1 MRNLIVF
8 LARNYFFLLFLL
20 LEVVAVLILV
30 RSNPY
35 QRAEAV
41 NSTSEIAGEFYT
53 LRNDLTGYFNL
64 RDQNKLLSE
73 EIARLRNAQQNAWVR
88 TNTTE
93 VAVNDTLFRQRYS
106 FINAEVIDN
115 TVTRRN
121 NYIIL
126 ARGSKQGVRE
136 GMGVIGPEGIVGIVR
151 SVSPNFCT
159 VMSLLHKDSR
169 ISASLK
175 KDGTFGQLLWQG
187 GDYRTATLKEIPTHV
202 KLAKGDTLVTSG
214 LGNAFPKGTM
224 VGIISSFEKKAGEKT
239 YTAEVLLATDFRKL
253 QHASIVNN
261 LMKEELEKL
270 QNSIPPDD
278 GK

>member
-8 LARNYFFLLFLL
+8 LARNYFFLMFLL

-41 NSTSEIAGEFYT
+41 NSTSEIAGDIYAV
-53 LRNDLTGYFNL
+53 RNDLTGYFNL

-73 EIARLRNAQQNAWVR
+73 EIARLRKAQQYSWLL
-88 TNTTE
+88 TTSTE
-93 VAVNDTLFRQRYS
+93 SVVKDTLYRQQYS
-106 FINAEVIDN
+106 FIDAEVVDN

-126 ARGSKQGVRE
+126 ARGAKQGVKE

-151 SVSPNFCT
+151 SVSDNFCT

-175 KDGTFGQLLWQG
+175 KDGTFGQLLWEG
-187 GDYRTATLKEIPTHV
+187 GDYRLATLKEIPTHV
-202 KLAKGDTLVTSG
+202 KLSKGDTLVTSG
-214 LGNAFPKGTM
+214 LGNAFPKGLM
-224 VGIISSFEKKAGEKT
+224 VGVISKFEKKPGEKT
-239 YTAEVLLATDFRKL
+239 YTAEVELATDFRRL
-253 QHASIVNN
+253 QHASVVNN
-261 LMKEELEKL
+261 LLKEELQKL
-270 QNSIPPDD
+270 QNSIPADD

>member
-8 LARNYFFLLFLL
+8 LARNYFTLMFLL

-41 NSTSEIAGEFYT
+41 NSTSEVAGQIYAF
-53 LRNDLTGYFNL
+53 RNDLTGYFNL
-64 RDQNKLLSE
+64 RDQNRILSE
-73 EIARLRNAQQNAWVR
+73 EIARLRNQKTGAWLI
-88 TNTTE
+88 TANKE
-93 VAVNDTLFRQRYS
+93 ISVNDTLYRQRYS
-106 FINAEVIDN
+106 FIDAEVIDN

-126 ARGSKQGVRE
+126 VRGKNQGVRE
-136 GMGVIGPEGIVGIVR
+136 GMGVIGPNGIVGIVR

-175 KDGTFGQLLWQG
+175 KDGTFAQLLWEG

-202 KLAKGDTLVTSG
+202 KLVKGDTLVTSG
-214 LGNAFPKGTM
+214 LGNAFPKGVF
-224 VGIISSFEKKAGEKT
+224 VGVISAYEKKAGEKT
-239 YTAEVLLATDFRKL
+239 FTAQVQLGTDFRKL

-261 LMKEELEKL
+261 LLKEELEQL
-270 QNSIPPDD
+270 QRSIPEDD

>member
-8 LARNYFFLLFLL
+8 LARNYFTLMFLL

-41 NSTSEIAGEFYT
+41 NSTSEVAGEIYAF
-53 LRNDLTGYFNL
+53 RNDLTGYFNL
-64 RDQNKLLSE
+64 RDQNRILSE
-73 EIARLRNAQQNAWVR
+73 EIARLRNQKTGAWLI
-88 TNTTE
+88 TANKE
-93 VAVNDTLFRQRYS
+93 ISVNDTLYRQLYS
-106 FINAEVIDN
+106 FIDAEVIDN

-126 ARGSKQGVRE
+126 SRGKNQGVRE
-136 GMGVIGPEGIVGIVR
+136 GMGVIGPGGIVGIVR

-175 KDGTFGQLLWQG
+175 KDGTFAQLLWEG

-202 KLAKGDTLVTSG
+202 KLLRGDTLVTSG
-214 LGNAFPKGTM
+214 LGNAFPKGVL
-224 VGIISSFEKKAGEKT
+224 VGVIASYEKKAGEKT
-239 YTAEVLLATDFRKL
+239 YTAQVMLGTDFRKL

-261 LMKEELEKL
+261 LMKDELEQL
-270 QNSIPPDD
+270 QRSIPEDD

>member
-8 LARNYFFLLFLL
+8 LARNYFTLMFLL

-41 NSTSEIAGEFYT
+41 NSTSEVAGEIYAF
-53 LRNDLTGYFNL
+53 RNDLTGYFNL
-64 RDQNKLLSE
+64 RDQNRILSE
-73 EIARLRNAQQNAWVR
+73 EIARLRNQKTGAWLI
-88 TNTTE
+88 TANKE
-93 VAVNDTLFRQRYS
+93 ISVNDTLYRQRYS
-106 FINAEVIDN
+106 FIDAEVIDN

-126 ARGSKQGVRE
+126 ARGKNQGVRE
-136 GMGVIGPEGIVGIVR
+136 GMGVIGPNGIVGIVR

-175 KDGTFGQLLWQG
+175 KDGTFAQLLWEG

-202 KLAKGDTLVTSG
+202 KLVKGDTLVTSG
-214 LGNAFPKGTM
+214 LGNAFPKGVF
-224 VGIISSFEKKAGEKT
+224 VGVISTYEKKAGEKT
-239 YTAEVLLATDFRKL
+239 FTAQVLLGTDFRKL

-261 LMKEELEKL
+261 LLKEELEQL
-270 QNSIPPDD
+270 QRSIPEDD